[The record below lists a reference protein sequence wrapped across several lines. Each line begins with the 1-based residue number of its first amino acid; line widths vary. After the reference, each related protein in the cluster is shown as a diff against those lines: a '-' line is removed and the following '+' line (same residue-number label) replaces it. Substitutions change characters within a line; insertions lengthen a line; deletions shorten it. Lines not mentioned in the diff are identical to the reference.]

1 MELTRS
7 LPDVRFTLATMG
19 RRASPGPRAE
29 VPENVELVED
39 DPWRDVDA
47 AGDWLLALE
56 RDTNADVVHLNGYA
70 HGALPFRARKLVV
83 AHSCVMSWWRA
94 VKNEDAPGDWRA
106 YRERVER
113 GLASATL
120 IATPSAHMLAA
131 LDESYRFPTPRR
143 LIYNG
148 RRFTPSTGH
157 GHRA

>member
-1 MELTRS
+1 MEWQ
-7 LPDVRFTLATMG
+7 
-19 RRASPGPRAE
+19 
-29 VPENVELVED
+29 D